1 MMTGNKCGHN
11 PQNPQFFE
19 PSEKHRLRPDV
30 IQWAIKNLEKF
41 YVKPD
46 NWLISLKISRR
57 SQRQERSEGRER
69 DADVIGVLLHYT
81 ELASLRVG
89 VPKEN
94 GEFLSLDM
102 RFIAKKLGWRTD
114 SDDEEDKQRL
124 KEGGVKPRQKG
135 IKRVWRAISALKD
148 AGYLTVH
155 RRYKKCLEGEQDYI
169 GLPSVRCIQPKLF
182 NELGIGLQKLR
193 AKRDQ
198 AAKRLKKKYGVFRKK
213 ASLQFQQCLF
223 TTKQKL
229 SKGSHPRGRIKREQ
243 SRVVHHVLQEKQRME
258 QCYELRQLSENHQ
271 LSALAFYDKYPQL
284 KPPS

>member
-1 MMTGNKCGHN
+1 MTGNKCGHD

-30 IQWAIKNLEKF
+30 IQWAINNLEKF

-46 NWLISLKISRR
+46 NWLFSLKISRR

-69 DADVIGVLLHYT
+69 DADVLGVLLHYT

-94 GEFLSLDM
+94 GEFISLDM
-102 RFIAKKLGWRTD
+102 RFIAKTLGWRNTK
-114 SDDEEDKQRL
+114 DDEEDKQRL
-124 KEGGVKPRQKG
+124 EAGITPRHRG
-135 IKRVWRAISALKD
+135 IKRVWRSIATLKN

-155 RRYKKCLEGEQDYI
+155 RQYKKCFDDEQEYI

-182 NELGIGLQKLR
+182 HELGIGLQKLR

-198 AAKRLKKKYGVFRKK
+198 AAKRLKKRYGSFKK
-213 ASLQFQQCLF
+213 KMSIQFQQTLF
-223 TTKQKL
+223 STKLTT
-229 SKGSHPRGRIKREQ
+229 SKRSNPVRRKRQEE
-243 SRVVHHVLQEKQRME
+243 SSVVNLVMQEKQRME
-258 QCYELRQLSENHQ
+258 RCFELRKLTENQ
-271 LSALAFYDKYPQL
+271 PLSAEAFYTKYPQL
-284 KPPS
+284 KPPG